1 MSPLAAV
8 TMEPGAS
15 ELPGEDTPTKRRR
28 ARIARLARKAAPDL
42 RHLANLVGIAA
53 NGRDS
58 EASLEYA
65 RLLRGAADALLV
77 AALK

>member
-1 MSPLAAV
+1 MTNARKRIL
-8 TMEPGAS
+8 EN
-15 ELPGEDTPTKRRR
+15 TPTSRQR
-28 ARIARLARKAAPDL
+28 ARIRRLARKAAPDL

-65 RLLRGAADALLV
+65 RLLRDECTALLSR
-77 AALK
+77 